1 METSWSL
8 PLEKD
13 LFYLN
18 VYGTKGNASLNPFR
32 INKKIDEQF
41 MDLTP
46 SQTESSLGLFKK
58 SYQNELKSFIGA
70 VRGLNPIFSP
80 AQEALSRMKVID
92 AMYLSASKK
101 SEVSIK
107 QT

>member
-1 METSWSL
+1 METSWSI

-13 LFYLN
+13 LFYFN
-18 VYGTKGNASLNPFR
+18 VYGTKGSASLNPFR

-46 SQTESSLGLFKK
+46 AQTESAMTLFKK
-58 SYQNELKSFIGA
+58 SYLNELKSFIGA
-70 VRGLNPIFSP
+70 VRGLNPVFSP
-80 AQEALSRMKVID
+80 ATEALSRMKVID
-92 AMYLSASKK
+92 AMYHSAEKK
-101 SEVSIK
+101 SEVNIR